1 MNSNFNIFVRIKP
14 PEDIEKTCVFTSS
27 NDDRSLYVINEKR
40 DIFNNK
46 KIIKSQRQFSLDK
59 IYDVNNTTE
68 DIFID
73 IFDPVINNI
82 KKNNNITIFLYGQTG
97 SGKTFTS
104 IGKNRYYPGIIYY
117 ILKYFND
124 NDKSTYLTSVQIY
137 NNNCFDLFDD
147 HKPIKQYED
156 NSGKI
161 TFKNCKRMYLN
172 EINTNDLIAQIHEKR
187 FVGISSENNN
197 SSRSHLLLQLWY
209 KNNYINIIDLA
220 GSEKAKKNICANK
233 EKMREN
239 AKINESIL
247 VLKECIRAS
256 KNKQSYI
263 PYRQNNLTKIL
274 KDTFTGNCVSFIIGT
289 ISPEL
294 RNISETIN
302 TLNYISDMKSLK
314 RQISNVNLNR
324 EISKEDFKLNEN
336 FLLHYLKKFEISH
349 EAKKNLINDLIN
361 DSKFKNKD
369 ELRGNIKKEIIEL
382 QEFLKYL

>member
-187 FVGISSENNN
+187 FVGISSENDN

-349 EAKKNLINDLIN
+349 EAKKKLINDLIN
-361 DSKFKNKD
+361 DSKSKNKD

>member
-1 MNSNFNIFVRIKP
+1 
-14 PEDIEKTCVFTSS
+14 
-27 NDDRSLYVINEKR
+27 
-40 DIFNNK
+40 
-46 KIIKSQRQFSLDK
+46 
-59 IYDVNNTTE
+59 
-68 DIFID
+68 
-73 IFDPVINNI
+73 
-82 KKNNNITIFLYGQTG
+82 
-97 SGKTFTS
+97 
-104 IGKNRYYPGIIYY
+104 
-117 ILKYFND
+117 
-124 NDKSTYLTSVQIY
+124 
-137 NNNCFDLFDD
+137 
-147 HKPIKQYED
+147 
-156 NSGKI
+156 
-161 TFKNCKRMYLN
+161 MYLN

-209 KNNYINIIDLA
+209 KNNYINIIDLD